1 MPLDRQGR
9 SPSVK
14 LLEQGRWIAELLE
27 KVRLVFE
34 IQPFYAVSC
43 ERLGWQFNNIKNTLG
58 PFWAFLA
65 VYTVADFL
73 VVSVSKK
80 QTNAQIHF
88 LS

>member
-43 ERLGWQFNNIKNTLG
+43 DRLGNENLG
-58 PFWAFLA
+58 GNSIA
-65 VYTVADFL
+65 
-73 VVSVSKK
+73 
-80 QTNAQIHF
+80 
-88 LS
+88 